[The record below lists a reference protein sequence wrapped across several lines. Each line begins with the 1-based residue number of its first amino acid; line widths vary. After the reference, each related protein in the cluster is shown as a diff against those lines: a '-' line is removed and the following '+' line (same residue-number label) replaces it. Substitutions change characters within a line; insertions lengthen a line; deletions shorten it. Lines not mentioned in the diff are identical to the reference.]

1 MQIFHLL
8 KDNAVIFTGTNAE
21 VFEKLLT
28 TQPQS
33 TAFALQHGGYKI
45 EPTTHTTE
53 RADRLRC
60 DECGNK
66 HYDVDGD
73 MLNYKLIAD
82 VGLCLACVTEEN
94 ND

>member
-8 KDNAVIFTGTNAE
+8 KDNAVIFTGTSVE

-33 TAFALQHGGYKI
+33 TEWALKHGGYKI

-73 MLNYKLIAD
+73 REEYQSIYKT
-82 VGLCLACVTEEN
+82 GLCIQCTP
-94 ND
+94 NDNE

>member
-33 TAFALQHGGYKI
+33 TGWALKHGGYKI

-53 RADRLRC
+53 RADCLRC
-60 DECGNK
+60 DECGFKYYSPDDIEYINANNGVCS
-66 HYDVDGD
+66 D
-73 MLNYKLIAD
+73 
-82 VGLCLACVTEEN
+82 CEN
-94 ND
+94 NNDND

>member
-1 MQIFHLL
+1 MQIFNLL
-8 KDNAVIFTGTNAE
+8 KDNAVIFTGTNAK

-33 TAFALQHGGYKI
+33 TAWALQHGGYKI
-45 EPTTHTTE
+45 EPTTHKAE
-53 RADRLRC
+53 HIDRVRC

-73 MLNYKLIAD
+73 RKEYQSILKT
-82 VGLCLACVTEEN
+82 GLCTQCTPDD

>member
-53 RADRLRC
+53 RADSLRC
-60 DECGNK
+60 DECGDK
-66 HYDVDGD
+66 HYKEVDASEEYD
-73 MLNYKLIAD
+73 LIYST
-82 VGLCLACVTEEN
+82 GLRTTCTPDD

>member
-33 TAFALQHGGYKI
+33 TGWALKHGGYKI

-53 RADRLRC
+53 HADRLRC
-60 DECGNK
+60 DECGTVYHSPDEIEYIEGNNGVCS
-66 HYDVDGD
+66 D
-73 MLNYKLIAD
+73 
-82 VGLCLACVTEEN
+82 CEN
-94 ND
+94 NNDND